1 MLRFNFKVFNRGHC
15 FIKVVNLL
23 TPSWRGPP
31 WMEPPFTPGARG
43 VNGCKWGK
51 FSNYRHH
58 SCFERF
64 QQHGKTHQIVC
75 CLFKAR
81 LEGEKVTARFF
92 KFDTWRSAGL
102 FPLRRGFN
110 AWEHSNL
117 LLCHFFDRNHSKD
130 RKRVENVFFWHL
142 YGFTQEVWHQA
153 CFEGCWTHWK
163 CGFGFKAW
171 KPSVGLA
178 CGNSPSPWHV
188 ENIVGSTVNINN

>member
-117 LLCHFFDRNHSKD
+117 LLCHFFDRKHSKD
-130 RKRVENVFFWHL
+130 RKRVENVFFLASLRFHTGGLASSLLRGVLNTLKMWL
-142 YGFTQEVWHQA
+142 WFQSLEA
-153 CFEGCWTHWK
+153 L
-163 CGFGFKAW
+163 CGF
-171 KPSVGLA
+171 SVWEFSISMA
-178 CGNSPSPWHV
+178 CGKYCWQYSKY
-188 ENIVGSTVNINN
+188 